1 MMDKEKNP
9 RQQGGSAP
17 QQQQKPGQTPA
28 PVWEQA
34 EKEKGGQP
42 GGGGQKPSQPGST
55 GEKSG
60 QQSGGQGGGQT
71 R

>member
-9 RQQGGSAP
+9 QQKGGSAP
-17 QQQQKPGQTPA
+17 QQQKPDQTPA

-34 EKEKGGQP
+34 EKEKGGQQ
-42 GGGGQKPSQPGST
+42 GSGGQRPSQPGST

-60 QQSGGQGGGQT
+60 TGQPGGGQP